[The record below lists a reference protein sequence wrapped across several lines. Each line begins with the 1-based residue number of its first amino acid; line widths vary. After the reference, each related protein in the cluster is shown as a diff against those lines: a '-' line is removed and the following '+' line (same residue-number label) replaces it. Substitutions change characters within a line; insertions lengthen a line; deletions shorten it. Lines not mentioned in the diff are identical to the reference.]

1 MGTGDKCIVGNQLKC
16 TVGEVFDYDMTT
28 ESGDK
33 IDAVFSN
40 LSISAR
46 IVNSPNLIGTTATLL
61 KKIEDNVLKMYFG

>member
-1 MGTGDKCIVGNQLKC
+1 
-16 TVGEVFDYDMTT
+16 MTT